1 MTPRARAI
9 LVALGCIS
17 LALIGGVG
25 WMINLA
31 GMRDQSNARHL
42 KMPAQRQRDRIN
54 GLDAHALE
62 DSGWDLASEFTAPI
76 HDEGSLV
83 ELREAVAMRG
93 GLALAVVQAEYDQIQ
108 LRFRAPKEEVAAAA
122 RLLHQI
128 GLLKLYHG
136 RYSEASLALQKAKEL
151 GRPGDISVR
160 DCAAMTAL
168 LGVVALRRGEV
179 ENVLKKPGLASGE
192 FPIAPQAIQTLKS
205 GSREAIKWFSLYLQE
220 CPDDL
225 RVRWLLNVAYM
236 KLGEH
241 PAKVPVEY
249 LIRLDGFQSRAEV
262 GRFENVAERAG
273 LNVRGPNQAGGSVFD
288 DFNGDQLPDL
298 FIASLDTDRGAS
310 LFINRGDGTF
320 EDRSDRAGLA
330 DQVHAANVVHADFDN
345 DGDLDVVLLRG
356 AGDRPMR
363 LSLLA
368 NDGDG
373 RFKDV
378 TTAARLSEPITA
390 GAAAWGDYDNDGWVD
405 LFVCGEYC
413 TRASG
418 VETAEPDP
426 RNRCRLYHNEGGG
439 TFRDVA
445 AAAGVLNER
454 CARGAAWGDYDDDG
468 RLDLYVANENAG
480 GRLYHNEGGGRF
492 RDVAPSL
499 DMTGPQSGH
508 CCWFWDLD
516 NDGWLDLFVAENQ
529 TGFAQ
534 TVAFVLGLP
543 AETVSHP
550 CVYRNLG
557 TGGFQEISREARLA
571 RPIPV
576 LSANFGDFDND
587 GFLDLYAANGWQ
599 GCSGLFPST
608 LLRNI
613 GGGRFEDATV
623 SSHTGHLE
631 QGQGISC
638 ADFDDDGDLDLFVQ
652 AGGLV
657 PGDRSRNLLY
667 RSAGHGRHWLK
678 VRLVGTRTNRAGLG
692 ARIRVVV
699 ESNDGRRRSIV
710 RTIGNNSS
718 SGGNSL
724 VQLIGL
730 SDCSRVAELEVRWP
744 TSRTTQTF
752 RDLRSAQAIEVTE
765 GAAEYRVRR
774 VLGAPGDAAR

>member
-1 MTPRARAI
+1 MRPRVRAI
-9 LVALGCIS
+9 LVALGCVS
-17 LALIGGVG
+17 LALFSGVG
-25 WMINLA
+25 WLINDALVRA
-31 GMRDQSNARHL
+31 RSNARPL
-42 KMPAQRQRDRIN
+42 RTPVRQSDRES
-54 GLDAHALE
+54 GLDEHALE
-62 DSGWDLASEFTAPI
+62 DSGWELASEFTPPI
-76 HDEGSLV
+76 HDGGSLE
-83 ELREAVAMRG
+83 ELREAVALRG
-93 GLALAVVQAEYDQIQ
+93 GLALAVLRAESEQTQ

-128 GLLKLYHG
+128 GLMNLYEG
-136 RYSEASLALQKAKEL
+136 RYAEASLALQEARKL
-151 GRPGDISVR
+151 GRPGDIAAR
-160 DCAAMTAL
+160 DRAAMTAL

-179 ENVLKKPGLASGE
+179 ENALKNSGFASAE
-192 FPIAPQAIQTLKS
+192 LPIAPQARQALQS

-220 CPDDL
+220 WPEDL

-236 KLGEH
+236 RLGGY

-249 LIRLDGFQSRAEV
+249 LVTLVGFQSRAEV

-310 LFINRGDGTF
+310 LFINHGDGTF
-320 EDRSDRAGLA
+320 DDRSDRAGLA

-345 DGDLDVVLLRG
+345 DGDLDVVLVRG
-356 AGDRPMR
+356 AGGRPMR

-368 NDGDG
+368 NEGDG

-378 TTAARLSEPITA
+378 TIAARLGEPIAA

-405 LFVCGEYC
+405 LFVCGEY
-413 TRASG
+413 RKRDG
-418 VETAEPDP
+418 ETAEPDP

-439 TFRDVA
+439 KFRDVA
-445 AAAGVLNER
+445 VAAGVVNER

-480 GRLYHNEGGGRF
+480 GRLYHNEGAGGF

-499 DMTGPQSGH
+499 DVTGPQSGH
-508 CCWFWDLD
+508 SCWFWDLD

-534 TVAFVLGLP
+534 TVAFALGVP
-543 AETVSHP
+543 AKTVSHP
-550 CVYRNLG
+550 FVYRNLG
-557 TGGFQEISREARLA
+557 PGGFREISREAGLA
-571 RPIPV
+571 RPIPA
-576 LSANFGDFDND
+576 LGANFGDFDND
-587 GFLDLYAANGWQ
+587 GFLDFYAANGWR
-599 GCSGLFPST
+599 GCSGLFPSMM
-608 LLRNI
+608 LRNLD
-613 GGGRFEDATV
+613 GRRFDDATIP
-623 SSHTGHLE
+623 SHTGHLE

-638 ADFDDDGDLDLFVQ
+638 ADFDDDGDLDLFVHL
-652 AGGLV
+652 GGLV
-657 PGDRSRNLLY
+657 PGGRSRNLLY
-667 RSAGHGRHWLK
+667 RSAGHGRYWLK
-678 VRLVGTRTNRAGLG
+678 VRLAGTRTNRAGLG

-710 RTIGNNSS
+710 RTVGNNSS

-730 SDCSRVAELEVRWP
+730 SDSSRVAELEVRWP
-744 TSRTTQTF
+744 TSGTTQTF
-752 RDLRSAQAIEVTE
+752 HDLRSNQAIEVTE
-765 GAAEYRVRR
+765 GVAEYRVRR
-774 VLGAPGDAAR
+774 RLGAPGGAP

>member
-1 MTPRARAI
+1 MTRRARAI
-9 LVALGCIS
+9 IVALGCVC
-17 LALIGGVG
+17 LALGGGVG
-25 WMINLA
+25 WMIRVA
-31 GMRDQSNARHL
+31 GVRDETNARHL
-42 KMPAQRQRDRIN
+42 RAPAQRRPDRID
-54 GLDAHALE
+54 GFDEHALE
-62 DSGWDLASEFTAPI
+62 DSGWELASEFTAPI
-76 HDEGSLV
+76 HDQGSL
-83 ELREAVAMRG
+83 EQLRESVAMRG
-93 GLALAVVQAEYDQIQ
+93 DLALAVLQAESDQTG

-128 GLLKLYHG
+128 GLLKLYGG
-136 RYSEASLALQKAKEL
+136 RYSEASLALQKAREL
-151 GRPGDISVR
+151 GRPGDIAAR
-160 DCAAMTAL
+160 DRAAMTAL

-179 ENVLKKPGLASGE
+179 ENALKYPGLASAE
-192 FPIAPQAIQTLKS
+192 FPIAAQAIHALQS

-220 CPDDL
+220 WPEDL

-273 LNVRGPNQAGGSVFD
+273 LNVWGPNQAGGSVFD
-288 DFNGDQLPDL
+288 DFSGDQLPDL

-330 DQVHAANVVHADFDN
+330 EQVHAANVVHADFDN

-368 NDGDG
+368 NEGDG

-378 TTAARLSEPITA
+378 TIPARLGEPIAA

-405 LFVCGEYC
+405 LFVCGEY
-413 TRASG
+413 RARKRDG
-418 VETAEPDP
+418 ETAAPDP
-426 RNRCRLYHNEGGG
+426 RNRCRLYRNEGGV

-445 AAAGVLNER
+445 AAAGVVNDR

-480 GRLYHNEGGGRF
+480 SRLYHNEGAGRF

-499 DMTGPQSGH
+499 DVTGPQSGH

-516 NDGWLDLFVAENQ
+516 NDGKLDLFVAERQ

-534 TVAFVLGLP
+534 TVALALLLP
-543 AETVSHP
+543 GETTSHP
-550 CVYRNLG
+550 FVYRNLE
-557 TGGFQEISREARLA
+557 TGGFREISREAGLA

-576 LSANFGDFDND
+576 LGANFGDFDND
-587 GFLDLYAANGWQ
+587 GFLDLYAGNGWQ

-608 LLRNI
+608 MLRNI
-613 GGGRFEDATV
+613 DGGRFEDATTA
-623 SSHTGHLE
+623 SHTGHME
-631 QGQGISC
+631 KGQGISC

-657 PGDRSRNLLY
+657 PGDRSRNLLF
-667 RSAGHGRHWLK
+667 RSVGHDHHWLK

-692 ARIRVVV
+692 ARIQVVV
-699 ESNDGRRRSIV
+699 KSNDGRRRSIV
-710 RTIGNNSS
+710 RTVGNNSS

-730 SDCSRVAELEVRWP
+730 SDSSRVAELEVRWP

-752 RDLRSAQAIEVTE
+752 RDLRADQAIEITE

-774 VLGAPGDAAR
+774 LPREPGDAR